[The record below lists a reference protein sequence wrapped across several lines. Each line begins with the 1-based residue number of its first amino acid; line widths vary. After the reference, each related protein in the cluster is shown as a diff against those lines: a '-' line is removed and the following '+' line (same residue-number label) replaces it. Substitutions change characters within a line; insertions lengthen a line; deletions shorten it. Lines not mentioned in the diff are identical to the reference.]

1 MKLIRLN
8 IYCEILGHF
17 ESLEILNNLYA
28 RWKNCEIQVDLE
40 NPAKFTQ
47 QKFASENSAKISLFS
62 PRLSNLATTGQNQ
75 QLLKV
80 AEHSFRA
87 RFC

>member
-28 RWKNCEIQVDLE
+28 RWKNCEIQVDLQILQ
-40 NPAKFTQ
+40 NSHNKNLLLKIL
-47 QKFASENSAKISLFS
+47 QKFHFFPQGFQI
-62 PRLSNLATTGQNQ
+62 
-75 QLLKV
+75 
-80 AEHSFRA
+80 
-87 RFC
+87 

>member
-28 RWKNCEIQVDLE
+28 RWKNCEIQVDL
-40 NPAKFTQ
+40 Q
-47 QKFASENSAKISLFS
+47 ILQNSHNK
-62 PRLSNLATTGQNQ
+62 NL
-75 QLLKV
+75 LLKICTHGNV
-80 AEHSFRA
+80 KA
-87 RFC
+87 CCTIL